1 MLKNSISRNIL
12 FYVKKILMLLLFLS
26 LSNLYSLDTQI
37 VTDKYSVQRLWEKS
51 EWLQDAERKFTIES
65 IVNQEFSKEA
75 KFDHGLTTNRIWERY
90 RIQVQEEGSWII
102 FSRWQKVDRINF
114 YAIYPDGKVV
124 SSASGSSVKAQEQP
138 FRYRRPTFELNL
150 SVNEPIDLYVSID
163 SLCKIH
169 SDLKITGSLN
179 YFQDSIRDERIL
191 LWAFGAIISI
201 TLYNLIVFFATKD
214 KNYLFYFLYIFFMLL
229 YDVTVEGYGRYY
241 LWPDWEWLFS
251 RDYNIFVSLCFVFVV
266 LFSRSFLNLKDYSKK
281 LYTVSNAAVIVFSMN
296 TVLFMLPPSSIV
308 VNFSTFCFFFGI
320 GFLLVSGI
328 FTLSR
333 GYKPARFYLLAW
345 TCLITGSAITTM
357 RRIHILPDTLF
368 TEYAI
373 YIGTVLE
380 SILLAFA
387 LGDRV
392 LTIQNKKLEAEEA
405 LIDANNRI
413 LQNRMKPHFLFNS
426 MNIIFNQI
434 VESPQDAMNSLKLLS
449 DNYHFITEFTD
460 KKIILLR
467 EEINFLKNYLHLM
480 QLRWPKTLRVVYTIQ
495 EEILD
500 LPVPPFILQPLAENA
515 FKHSLNKTSNKE
527 LEISIQLLD
536 NQILL
541 RVINTTADKLGYID
555 YSRSLGNILQ
565 RIRNYYRNAELIVYQ
580 RENMVISEITFTNPG
595 IKKG

>member
-1 MLKNSISRNIL
+1 M
-12 FYVKKILMLLLFLS
+12 LFLS
-26 LSNLYSLDTQI
+26 LSNLYSLDTQT
-37 VTDKYSVQRLWEKS
+37 VSDKYQIKRLWEKG
-51 EWLQDAERKFTIES
+51 EWLEDAEREFTIES
-65 IVNQEFSKEA
+65 IVDQEFSKES
-75 KFDHGLTTNRIWERY
+75 KFDHGLTNNRIWERY

-102 FSRWQKVDRINF
+102 FSRWQKADRINF

-138 FRYRRPTFELNL
+138 FRHRRPTFELNL

-229 YDVTVEGYGRYY
+229 YDVTVEGYARYY
-241 LWPDWEWLFS
+241 LWPDWEWLFP
-251 RDYNIFVSLCFVFVV
+251 RDYNIFMSISFVFVI
-266 LFSRSFLNLKDYSKK
+266 LFSRSFLNLKEFSKR
-281 LYTVSNAAVIVFSMN
+281 LYTISHVFITVFSVN
-296 TVLFMLPPSSIV
+296 TVLFMLPPSALV
-308 VNFSTFCFFFGI
+308 VNFSTACFFFGI
-320 GFLLVSGI
+320 TFLLVSGI

-333 GYKPARFYLLAW
+333 GYRPARFFLLAW
-345 TCLITGSAITTM
+345 TFLIVGSSITTM
-357 RRIHILPDTLF
+357 RRIHILPDTLL

-434 VESPQDAMNSLKLLS
+434 VESPKAAMESLKLLA
-449 DNYHFITEFTD
+449 DNYHFITEFND
-460 KKIILLR
+460 KKIIQLG
-467 EEINFLKNYLHLM
+467 EEVNFLQNYLHLM
-480 QLRWPKTLRVVYTIQ
+480 QLRWPDKLQLSYNIDNNLLG
-495 EEILD
+495 I
-500 LPVPPFILQPLAENA
+500 PVPPFILQPLAENA
-515 FKHSLNKTSNKE
+515 FKHSLNKIADKE
-527 LEISIQLLD
+527 LEISIQLID
-536 NQILL
+536 NEISL
-541 RVINTTADKLGYID
+541 RVINTTADKLGYVD
-555 YSRSLGNILQ
+555 YSRSLGNILK
-565 RIRNYYRNAELIVYQ
+565 RIQNYYKNASLSVYQ
-580 RENMVISEITFTNPG
+580 FDNKVISEIIFTNPG